1 MNPESKTL
9 AILGIFQVGHYV
21 QITRVTVSE
30 GRKCLTT
37 WGQMPRGS
45 CVQEVTQIQNSGR
58 ISGLGCRFFS
68 SGPHVPSPVGF
79 PALLCPAFHPDISPL
94 CQPLLGSQT
103 RVLAPFDQ
111 QAAGKRRSGCF
122 LPGSSLILFSISV
135 GSPPCSA
142 MTAPWVMLPSGLFS
156 RTWDRSGLREHSFL

>member
-111 QAAGKRRSGCF
+111 QAAEQRREEKEWV
-122 LPGSSLILFSISV
+122 LPPWLLPDSV
-135 GSPPCSA
+135 QHLSRQPS
-142 MTAPWVMLPSGLFS
+142 ML
-156 RTWDRSGLREHSFL
+156 RNDRSLGDASQRSFL